1 MIYTQIRWLALLVVM
16 STHRNLYSPMPMNR
30 KTKPYLKSHY
40 ILNQVTTDTIANNHD
55 KKEVVK
61 KHTEK

>member
-1 MIYTQIRWLALLVVM
+1 MLVVM
-16 STHRNLYSPMPMNR
+16 STQRNLYSPMPMNR

-55 KKEVVK
+55 NTKEVVK
-61 KHTEK
+61 KHTKK